1 MMPSPPCLL
10 LLGEALVDRL
20 PTGPVAAG
28 APLNAARHLRQL
40 GCAPLLISRIA
51 ADDAAGRQVE
61 AAMAAAELSLVGLQ
75 RDAQHAT
82 GVVDVHMLAGGGH
95 RFEIAQDAAWDHLD
109 SVAAL
114 APLAAVQPQLLY
126 FGTLA
131 QRHPVS
137 RAAIRAV
144 LAACAVPRFLDLN
157 LRDGVDAAL
166 ALESLQLA
174 HWLKLNDEELDQLLR
189 WTGLADAQAL
199 IARFAL
205 QRLIVTRGAAGYA
218 SFDAQGRI
226 DAQGEGEPIAQLV
239 DTVGAGDAFSACL
252 LAAHLQGKAWAPA
265 LALANRFAA
274 AICGQAGASPSDPA
288 SFYPPWQAALKA
300 LPEAA
305 R

>member
-1 MMPSPPCLL
+1 MPAAPCLL
-10 LLGEALVDRL
+10 LLGEALVDHL
-20 PTGPVAAG
+20 PTGSVAAG
-28 APLNAARHLRQL
+28 APLNAARHLRHL
-40 GCAPLLISRIA
+40 GCDPLLVSRIG

-61 AAMAAAELSLVGLQ
+61 AAMAAAALSRVGLQ
-75 RDAQHAT
+75 RDPQRPT
-82 GVVDVHMLAGGGH
+82 GVVHVHLQPGGGH
-95 RFEIAQDAAWDHLD
+95 RFEIDADAAWDHLD
-109 SVAAL
+109 RAAAL

-144 LAACAVPRFLDLN
+144 LAACAAPRFLDLN

-166 ALESLQLA
+166 ALESLPLA
-174 HWLKLNDEELDQLLR
+174 HWLKVNDDELAQLLR
-189 WTGLADAQAL
+189 WTDLPDAPAL
-199 IARFAL
+199 IARFGL
-205 QRLIVTRGAAGYA
+205 QRLILTCGAAGYR
-218 SFDAQGRI
+218 SFDAAGRV
-226 DAQGEGEPIAQLV
+226 DAQGEGERLATVV

-252 LAAHLQGKAWAPA
+252 LAAHLQGKAWGPA

-288 SFYPPWQAALKA
+288 VFYPPWQAALNA
-300 LPEAA
+300 LPETP

>member
-1 MMPSPPCLL
+1 MPAAPCLL

-28 APLNAARHLRQL
+28 APLNAARHLRHL
-40 GCAPLLISRIA
+40 GCAPLLVSRIGTE
-51 ADDAAGRQVE
+51 DEAGRRVE
-61 AAMAAAELSLVGLQ
+61 AAMEDAALSRVGLQ
-75 RDAQHAT
+75 HDALHAT
-82 GVVDVHMLAGGGH
+82 GVVEVRMLPGGGH
-95 RFEIAQDAAWDHLD
+95 RFEIAADAAWDHLD
-109 SVAAL
+109 RAAAL

-144 LAACAVPRFLDLN
+144 LAACAAPRFLDLN
-157 LRDGVDAAL
+157 LRDGVDERL
-166 ALESLQLA
+166 AIESLELA
-174 HWLKLNDEELDQLLR
+174 HWLKVNDEELAQLLR
-189 WTGLADAQAL
+189 WTGLADAPAL
-199 IARFAL
+199 IARFEL

-218 SFDAQGRI
+218 SFDAAGRL
-226 DAQGEGEPIAQLV
+226 DAQGEGEPIANLV

-252 LAAHLQGKAWAPA
+252 LAAHLQGKAWGPA

-288 SFYPPWQAALKA
+288 VFYPPWQAALAA
-300 LPEAA
+300 LPEIV